1 MKALSMNI
9 NYVIGKTY
17 IFSKKK
23 LTGVVVLGVVLGM
36 SIYIFLNSMMV
47 GFDKSS
53 NASIF
58 KSTSH
63 IRVYKDDEISKPLIE
78 NSDAKPI
85 IINPK
90 VVPVNN
96 TIINPN
102 LIMETILKQKEVTV
116 VTPQVNSNVFY
127 NNGKSQISGLS
138 VGIKPDEANLMY
150 DIQSFMVEGNF
161 ELLKSNPNGIVI
173 GSGISQKM
181 NLAINDNI
189 NLTSS
194 KAVNRTFKVVG
205 IFKTNNSNTDK
216 TKSYINIS
224 AAQQLLKE
232 GTSYITDININIQNP
247 EDAEQV
253 AKKIESITGYKAE
266 GWKQANETLMAAN
279 KMRKMIIT
287 FVSLT
292 ILLVAGFGIY
302 NILNMTVSQKINDI
316 AILKAMGFKGKDVIR
331 IFVTQAVSIGIMGVI
346 GGMLLA
352 VILITI
358 LKTVYLGGDIGYFP
372 IDYEIKKF
380 AQGIII
386 GLIITFFAGYI
397 PAKKA
402 ANVDPVEIL
411 RK

>member
-1 MKALSMNI
+1 
-9 NYVIGKTY
+9 
-17 IFSKKK
+17 
-23 LTGVVVLGVVLGM
+23 
-36 SIYIFLNSMMV
+36 
-47 GFDKSS
+47 
-53 NASIF
+53 
-58 KSTSH
+58 
-63 IRVYKDDEISKPLIE
+63 
-78 NSDAKPI
+78 
-85 IINPK
+85 
-90 VVPVNN
+90 
-96 TIINPN
+96 
-102 LIMETILKQKEVTV
+102 
-116 VTPQVNSNVFY
+116 
-127 NNGKSQISGLS
+127 
-138 VGIKPDEANLMY
+138 
-150 DIQSFMVEGNF
+150 
-161 ELLKSNPNGIVI
+161 
-173 GSGISQKM
+173 M

-346 GGMLLA
+346 GGMLMA

-358 LKTVYLGGDIGYFP
+358 LKKVYVGGDIGYFP
-372 IDYEIKKF
+372 IDYEVKKF
-380 AQGIII
+380 TQGIII

>member
-1 MKALSMNI
+1 MNI
-9 NYVIGKTY
+9 NSTIAKTY
-17 IFSKKK
+17 IFSNKK
-23 LTGVVVLGVVLGM
+23 LTAVAVLGVLLGM
-36 SIYIFLNSMMV
+36 SVYIFMNSLLV

-53 NASIF
+53 NTSIF
-58 KSTSH
+58 RNTSH
-63 IRVYKDDEISKPLIE
+63 IRVYKDDEISKPLINQNE
-78 NSDAKPI
+78 SKSI
-85 IINPK
+85 IVNPK
-90 VVPVNN
+90 VVPIKN

-102 LIMETILKQKEVTV
+102 LVVETILKQKEVTV

-127 NNGKSQISGLS
+127 NNGKSQISGIS

-150 DIQSFMVEGNF
+150 DIKSFMVDGNF
-161 ELLKSNPNGIVI
+161 DLLKSNPNGIVI

-181 NLAINDNI
+181 NLAIGDNL

-194 KAVNRTFKVVG
+194 KSMNRTFKVVG
-205 IFKTNNSNTDK
+205 IFKTNNSVTDK
-216 TKSYINIS
+216 TKSYINL
-224 AAQQLLKE
+224 AASQQLLQE
-232 GTSYITDININIQNP
+232 GNSYITDINVNVTNP
-247 EDAEQV
+247 EIAEKV
-253 AKKIESITGYKAE
+253 ATKLSQITGYKAE
-266 GWKQANETLMAAN
+266 GWKQANETLMATN

-331 IFVTQAVSIGIMGVI
+331 IFVTQAISIGIMGVI
-346 GGMLLA
+346 GGVIMA
-352 VILITI
+352 TILITI
-358 LKTVYLGGDIGYFP
+358 LKRVYLGGDIGYFP
-372 IDYEIKKF
+372 IDYEPKKF
-380 AQGIII
+380 VQGVVI

-402 ANVDPVEIL
+402 ANVDPVDIL

>member
-1 MKALSMNI
+1 MDI
-9 NYVIGKTY
+9 NTLIAKTY
-17 IFSKKK
+17 IVSNKKR
-23 LTGVVVLGVVLGM
+23 TGVAALGVVLGM
-36 SIYIFLNSMMV
+36 SIYIFMNCMLV

-53 NASIF
+53 SESIF

-63 IRVYKDDEISKPLIE
+63 IRVYKDDEISKPLI
-78 NSDAKPI
+78 NDAKLHPI

-90 VVPVNN
+90 IVPFNN

-102 LIMETILKQKEVTV
+102 LVIETILKQKEVIV
-116 VTPQVNSNVFY
+116 VTPQVNSIVFY
-127 NNGKSQISGLS
+127 NNGKSQISGVS
-138 VGIKPDEANLMY
+138 VGTKPDEANLMFN
-150 DIQSFMVEGNF
+150 INSTMVDGYF

-173 GSGISQKM
+173 GSGISEKM
-181 NLAINDNI
+181 NLTVNDNL

-194 KAVNRTFKVVG
+194 KGINRTFKIIG

-216 TKSYINIS
+216 TRSYINIA

-232 GTSYITDININIQNP
+232 GSSYITDINVNIIDP
-247 EDAEQV
+247 EKSEIIAR
-253 AKKIESITGYKAE
+253 KIQTITGYKAE
-266 GWKQANETLMAAN
+266 GWKQANEGLMAAS

-302 NILNMTVSQKINDI
+302 NILNMTISQKINDI
-316 AILKAMGFKGKDVIR
+316 AILKAIGFKGKDVVR
-331 IFVTQAVSIGIMGVI
+331 IFVTQAITIGIIGLI
-346 GGMLLA
+346 GGIILA
-352 VILITI
+352 IILISF
-358 LKTVYLGGDIGYFP
+358 LKKVYVGGDIGYFP
-372 IDYEIKKF
+372 IDFELIKF
-380 AQGIII
+380 IQGVAI
-386 GLIITFFAGYI
+386 GLVITFFAGYI

>member
-1 MKALSMNI
+1 MDI
-9 NYVIGKTY
+9 NTLIAKTY
-17 IFSKKK
+17 IVSNKKR
-23 LTGVVVLGVVLGM
+23 TGVAALGVVLGM
-36 SIYIFLNSMMV
+36 SIYIFMNCMLV

-53 NASIF
+53 SESIF

-63 IRVYKDDEISKPLIE
+63 IRVYKDDEISKPLI
-78 NSDAKPI
+78 NDTKLHPI

-90 VVPVNN
+90 IVPFNN

-102 LIMETILKQKEVTV
+102 LVIETILKQKEVIV
-116 VTPQVNSNVFY
+116 VTPQVNSIVFY
-127 NNGKSQISGLS
+127 NNGKSQISGVS
-138 VGIKPDEANLMY
+138 VGTKPDEANLMFN
-150 DIQSFMVEGNF
+150 INSTMVEGYF

-173 GSGISQKM
+173 GSGISEKM
-181 NLAINDNI
+181 NLTVNDNL

-194 KAVNRTFKVVG
+194 KGINRTFKIIG

-216 TKSYINIS
+216 TRSYINIA

-232 GTSYITDININIQNP
+232 GSSYITDINVNIIDP
-247 EDAEQV
+247 EKAEII
-253 AKKIESITGYKAE
+253 ARKIQIITGYKAE
-266 GWKQANETLMAAN
+266 GWKQANEGLMAAS

-302 NILNMTVSQKINDI
+302 NILNMTISQKMNDI
-316 AILKAMGFKGKDVIR
+316 AILKAIGFKGKDVVR
-331 IFVTQAVSIGIMGVI
+331 IFVTQAITIGIIGLI
-346 GGMLLA
+346 GGIILA
-352 VILITI
+352 IILISF
-358 LKTVYLGGDIGYFP
+358 LKKVYVGGDIGYFP
-372 IDYEIKKF
+372 IDFELIKF
-380 AQGIII
+380 IQGVAI
-386 GLIITFFAGYI
+386 GLVITFFAGYI

>member
-1 MKALSMNI
+1 MNI
-9 NYVIGKTY
+9 NSVIAKTY
-17 IFSKKK
+17 IVSNKK
-23 LTGVVVLGVVLGM
+23 LTAVAVLGVVLGM
-36 SIYIFLNSMMV
+36 SIYIFMNSMMV

-58 KSTSH
+58 KTTSH
-63 IRVYKDDEISKPLIE
+63 IRVYKDDEISKPLTLGQ
-78 NSDAKPI
+78 SATPI

-102 LIMETILKQKEVTV
+102 LVIETILKQPEVTV
-116 VTPQVNSNVFY
+116 VTSQVNSNVFY
-127 NNGKSQISGLS
+127 NNGKSQISGIA

-150 DIQSFMVEGNF
+150 DIKSFMVEGNF

-173 GSGISQKM
+173 GSGIAAKM
-181 NLAINDNI
+181 NLAVNDNLS
-189 NLTSS
+189 LTSS
-194 KAVNRTFKVVG
+194 KGVNRTFKVIG

-224 AAQQLLKE
+224 ASQQLLKE
-232 GTSYITDININIQNP
+232 GTSYITDINVNITDP
-247 EDAEQV
+247 ENAEAV
-253 AKKIESITGYKAE
+253 AQKLEALCGYKAE

-331 IFVTQAVSIGIMGVI
+331 IFVTQAVSIGVMGVI
-346 GGMLLA
+346 GGVTLA
-352 VILITI
+352 TILITL
-358 LKTVYLGGDIGYFP
+358 LKRVYVGGDIGYFP
-372 IDYEIKKF
+372 IDYETKKF
-380 AQGIII
+380 VQGIVI

-402 ANVDPVEIL
+402 ANVDPVDIL

>member
-1 MKALSMNI
+1 MNI
-9 NYVIGKTY
+9 NSAIAKTY
-17 IFSKKK
+17 IVSNKK
-23 LTGVVVLGVVLGM
+23 LTAVAVMGVVLGM
-36 SIYIFLNSMMV
+36 SIYIFMNSLLV

-53 NASIF
+53 SASIF

-78 NSDAKPI
+78 DNNAKPI

-90 VVPVNN
+90 IVPVNN

-102 LIMETILKQKEVTV
+102 LVIETILKQKEVTV

-127 NNGKSQISGLS
+127 NNGKSQISGIS
-138 VGIKPDEANLMY
+138 VGIKPDEANLMF
-150 DIQSFMVEGNF
+150 DIKSFMVEGNF

-173 GSGISQKM
+173 GSGISEKM
-181 NLAINDNI
+181 NLTINDNL

-194 KAVNRTFKVVG
+194 KGIHRTFKIIG
-205 IFKTNNSNTDK
+205 IFKTNNSITDK
-216 TKSYINIS
+216 TRSYINI
-224 AAQQLLKE
+224 ATAQQLLKE
-232 GTSYITDININIQNP
+232 GTSYITDINVNINDP
-247 EDAEQV
+247 EEAETV
-253 AKKIESITGYKAE
+253 AKKIEVLTGYKAE
-266 GWKQANETLMAAN
+266 GWKQANETFMAAN
-279 KMRKMIIT
+279 KMRKIIIT

-346 GGMLLA
+346 GGIIVA
-352 VILITI
+352 IILIAI
-358 LKTVYLGGDIGYFP
+358 LKRVYVGGDIGYFP
-372 IDYEIKKF
+372 IDYEFKKF
-380 AQGIII
+380 VQGVVI

>member
-1 MKALSMNI
+1 MNI
-9 NYVIGKTY
+9 NSVIAKTY
-17 IFSKKK
+17 IVSNKK
-23 LTGVVVLGVVLGM
+23 LTAVAVLGVVLGM
-36 SIYIFLNSMMV
+36 SIYIFMNSMMV

-53 NASIF
+53 YASIF
-58 KSTSH
+58 KTTSH
-63 IRVYKDDEISKPLIE
+63 IRVYKDDEISKPLTVGQ
-78 NSDAKPI
+78 SATPI

-102 LIMETILKQKEVTV
+102 LVIETILKQPEVTV

-127 NNGKSQISGLS
+127 NNGKSQISGIA

-150 DIQSFMVEGNF
+150 DIKSFMVEGNF

-173 GSGISQKM
+173 GSGIAAKM
-181 NLAINDNI
+181 NLAVNDNLS
-189 NLTSS
+189 LTSS
-194 KAVNRTFKVVG
+194 KGVNRTFKVIG

-224 AAQQLLKE
+224 ASQQLLKE
-232 GTSYITDININIQNP
+232 GTSYITDINVNITDP
-247 EDAEQV
+247 ENAEAV
-253 AKKIESITGYKAE
+253 AKKIEVLCGYKAE

-331 IFVTQAVSIGIMGVI
+331 IFVTQAVSIGVMGVM
-346 GGMLLA
+346 GGVILA
-352 VILITI
+352 TILITL
-358 LKTVYLGGDIGYFP
+358 LKRVYVGGDIGYFP
-372 IDYEIKKF
+372 IDYEALKF
-380 AQGIII
+380 VQGIGI

-402 ANVDPVEIL
+402 ANVDPVAIL